1 MLISKPIRTES
12 GAARSGKGS
21 EVHLEFAKHPNPRS
35 ARLSPAEYFLLQLY
49 RRRMTVK
56 KRLCRRICLTARQRC
71 FGLLVSFL
79 KPPDLPCG

>member
-12 GAARSGKGS
+12 GAARSGEGS

-35 ARLSPAEYFLLQLY
+35 ARLSPADSFLLQLY

-56 KRLCRRICLTARQRC
+56 KRFRRICLTAGQRC

-79 KPPDLPCG
+79 KRPDLPSR